1 MSELSPTSR
10 MSEPAVTYDNP
21 TPYPPAPP
29 RAREPARRCQPS
41 PDARW
46 NAAKAQ
52 PVRRSGQARR
62 LPGACRSGARPEPAP
77 PAPRKRPPE
86 SCDSELPELIPAT
99 CQSSH
104 RDCPT
109 VRARADVTRRCGRR
123 AARYLVRVR
132 RSQTQ
137 SGAGPSC
144 CGAAGSLSPRR
155 RHQEVRPPSG
165 PAPGPSGAGPRQR
178 TEVERPRRQYR
189 RWAGLL
195 QARRVPPRLVR
206 GDGAGPSHCTQAEPP
221 GTRHTSHTV
230 CNRGTTRHAWV
241 GLPGWRRSARPRGA
255 SGPLRSSTRRPGRR
269 GRGSNASRSVR
280 AAA

>member
-1 MSELSPTSR
+1 MRCTHSGIERAIKYRSWHLSPTSR

-86 SCDSELPELIPAT
+86 SCDSELPELTAAT
-99 CQSSH
+99 CQSSR

-109 VRARADVTRRCGRR
+109 VRARADVTRRRGRR
-123 AARYLVRVR
+123 AARYLVQVR
-132 RSQTQ
+132 RPQTQ

-144 CGAAGSLSPRR
+144 CEGRRQSGSAPTSPGGAA
-155 RHQEVRPPSG
+155 
-165 PAPGPSGAGPRQR
+165 A
-178 TEVERPRRQYR
+178 ERP
-189 RWAGLL
+189 GI
-195 QARRVPPRLVR
+195 
-206 GDGAGPSHCTQAEPP
+206 
-221 GTRHTSHTV
+221 
-230 CNRGTTRHAWV
+230 
-241 GLPGWRRSARPRGA
+241 
-255 SGPLRSSTRRPGRR
+255 
-269 GRGSNASRSVR
+269 
-280 AAA
+280 